1 MDTPETSA
9 TEAMETPVAVVTN
22 APEATPVVAPEAETK
37 PKRAPRKAAPK
48 QAASEHITNPRPDSF
63 PGFTIVDF

>member
-22 APEATPVVAPEAETK
+22 APEATPVVAPEAVTK
-37 PKRAPRKAAPK
+37 PKRAPRKATPK
-48 QAASEHITNPRPDSF
+48 QEAPEPIANLRPDFF